1 MFPSQLKQLT
11 DSLGN
16 VIWEAV
22 PTILYAIFFALTDE
36 LMPILA
42 KALAKLENWEFAQDL
57 KDSVVYKIFVLQYFD
72 MFG

>member
-1 MFPSQLKQLT
+1 MGF
-11 DSLGN
+11 
-16 VIWEAV
+16 
-22 PTILYAIFFALTDE
+22 IFFALTDE